1 MAPLAAIQFL
11 DAVAELWMRR
21 QRVAVDD
28 PGTVRIRR
36 RNPLD
41 LQVAEHRFIPRTHPI
56 DLDTSGGYGNP
67 AGRVMGSWSRALV
80 GVCAAA
86 VIVGVLVVRVTNA
99 SAAVAQVCDRSGYK
113 LSLQSLTGPPRTD
126 LIIRVSAKA
135 AGCELPDTLIRVQV
149 AVLPFKKLPARK
161 VILSNVLAPGGTAT
175 LDLGRVQRLRLVRAT
190 VSFGSQV
197 VLAAQTKTRLKP
209 DLVLA
214 RAYAGRSA
222 VIGRPFFVVAI
233 VRNRTKDVGLGALVS
248 VTSGGAPLAT
258 KQLKVGPRG
267 RVVLQ
272 IPVTLTQLG
281 TTQLTVTVTPASPI
295 ETTLKNN
302 TRGLAVEATE
312 FKVQESATLAQ
323 SFAGYGG
330 QFNHHVYAAISRAAG
345 VTDDNAKDMER
356 KMRELQPQFSRVFFN
371 NTAFTDPDRMQSFV
385 RTVQLAQSTG
395 TTIDITW
402 QGGTLSV
409 ANGTIPRFA
418 AVLIDLVRARGI
430 TNLRWLTLQNEPNR
444 TKITM
449 AQYEAQYRA
458 LDPYIQSIRG
468 QVRYMG
474 GDLVRGPD
482 VGAPNQQAWLQYM
495 ATKMADILDAYSI
508 HVFWDY
514 FDTQKLV
521 DRLTEVR
528 AIVDALPKAGRKP
541 LYVSEYGVRG
551 LRTFNGAPAG
561 DPGVWE
567 DGTPMTKTNV
577 NAFQQA
583 WFDVLA
589 ARLGYVGTSKWDSYF
604 GKYDNGTQAYYMIGS
619 PAEGW
624 PLYPTYNSVRLLT
637 STVGRG
643 WRTVNVD
650 SVANDSRLLA
660 AYIGKAGEHAVVGL
674 DTAGAQLNTVS
685 PTVVAYT
692 IGGLPPATNFE
703 LTLWNEAGD
712 GLVGAP
718 KPATSDAAGVVTI
731 SVPQQA
737 VFALRRV

>member
-1 MAPLAAIQFL
+1 
-11 DAVAELWMRR
+11 
-21 QRVAVDD
+21 
-28 PGTVRIRR
+28 
-36 RNPLD
+36 
-41 LQVAEHRFIPRTHPI
+41 
-56 DLDTSGGYGNP
+56 
-67 AGRVMGSWSRALV
+67 MGSWSKVLA
-80 GVCAAA
+80 GVSAAAA
-86 VIVGVLVVRVTNA
+86 VAGLLGVDTTNA
-99 SAAVAQVCDRSGYK
+99 PAAVAQVCDRSGYK
-113 LSLQSLTGPPRTD
+113 LSLLSLTGPPRAD
-126 LIIRVSAKA
+126 LVIRVSAKT
-135 AGCELPDTLIRVQV
+135 AGCEVPTTLVRVEV
-149 AVLPFKKLPARK
+149 AVLAFKKLSARK
-161 VILSNVLAPGGTAT
+161 LVVTNVPAPGGTAT
-175 LDLGRVQRLRLVRAT
+175 INLGRVQRQRLVHAT
-190 VSFGSQV
+190 LSFGPQV
-197 VLAAQTKTRLKP
+197 VLTAQTRTRLKP
-209 DLVLA
+209 DLVLT

-233 VRNRTKDVGLGALVS
+233 VRNTTKDVGLGALVTVS
-248 VTSGGAPLAT
+248 AAGAPLAT
-258 KQLKVGPRG
+258 KQLKVGPRR
-267 RVVLQ
+267 RVVAQ

-281 TTQLTVTVTPASPI
+281 PAQLTVTVTPSSPI
-295 ETTLKNN
+295 ETTLANN
-302 TRGLAVEATE
+302 VRGLTVETAE

-345 VTDDNAKDMER
+345 VTDDNVKDMEG
-356 KMRELQPQFSRVFFN
+356 KMRDLQPQFSRIFFN
-371 NTAFTDPDRMQSFV
+371 NTAFTDPDRMQSFI

-395 TTIDITW
+395 TTINITW

-409 ANGTIPRFA
+409 ANGTIPKFA

-430 TNLRWLTLQNEPNR
+430 TNFRWLTLQNEPNR

-495 ATKMADILDAYSI
+495 ASHMADILDAYSI

-528 AIVDALPKAGRKP
+528 AIVDALPQAGRKP

-551 LRTFNGAPAG
+551 QRTFNGAPAG

-567 DGTPMTKTNV
+567 DGTPITATNV
-577 NAFQQA
+577 NAFQQT

-619 PAEGW
+619 PADGW
-624 PLYPTYNSVRLLT
+624 PLYPIYNSLRLLT
-637 STVGRG
+637 AAVGRG

-650 SVANDSRLLA
+650 SVSNDSRLLA
-660 AYIGKAGEHAVVGL
+660 AYVGKAGEHTVVGL

-685 PTVVAYT
+685 PTVVSYT
-692 IGGLPPATNFE
+692 IGGLPPSRSFQVTI
-703 LTLWNEAGD
+703 WNAAGD
-712 GLVGAP
+712 GLVGQPAP
-718 KPATSDAAGVVTI
+718 AATDAAGVVTI

-737 VFALRRV
+737 VFALRG

>member
-1 MAPLAAIQFL
+1 
-11 DAVAELWMRR
+11 
-21 QRVAVDD
+21 
-28 PGTVRIRR
+28 
-36 RNPLD
+36 
-41 LQVAEHRFIPRTHPI
+41 
-56 DLDTSGGYGNP
+56 
-67 AGRVMGSWSRALV
+67 MGSWSKVLA
-80 GVCAAA
+80 GVSAAAA
-86 VIVGVLVVRVTNA
+86 VVGLLGVHTTNA
-99 SAAVAQVCDRSGYK
+99 PAAVAQACDKSGYK
-113 LSLQSLTGPPRTD
+113 LSLLSLTGPPRAD
-126 LIIRVSAKA
+126 LVIRVSAKA
-135 AGCELPDTLIRVQV
+135 AGCEVPTTLVRVQV
-149 AVLPFKKLPARK
+149 AVLAFKKLRARK
-161 VILSNVLAPGGTAT
+161 LVVSNVPALSGTAT
-175 LDLGRVQRLRLVRAT
+175 INLGRVQRQRLVHAT
-190 VSFGSQV
+190 VSFGPQL
-197 VLAAQTKTRLKP
+197 VLTAQARTRLKP
-209 DLVLA
+209 DLVLT

-233 VRNRTKDVGLGALVS
+233 VRNPTKDVGLGALVTVS
-248 VTSGGAPLAT
+248 AAGAPLAT
-258 KQLKVGPRG
+258 KQLKVGPRR

-281 TTQLTVTVTPASPI
+281 TAQLTVTVTPSSPI

-302 TRGLAVEATE
+302 VRGLAVETTE

-330 QFNHHVYAAISRAAG
+330 QFNHHVYAAISRSVG

-356 KMRELQPQFSRVFFN
+356 KMRELQPQFSRIFFN

-385 RTVQLAQSTG
+385 RTVQLAQSAG
-395 TTIDITW
+395 ATINVTW

-409 ANGTIPRFA
+409 ANGLIPKFA
-418 AVLIDLVRARGI
+418 NVLIDLVRARGI

-449 AQYEAQYRA
+449 AQYEAQYRE

-474 GDLVRGPD
+474 GDLVRAPD
-482 VGAPNQQAWLQYM
+482 VGPPNQQAWFQYM

-521 DRLTEVR
+521 SRLTEVR

-551 LRTFNGAPAG
+551 MRTFNGAPAG
-561 DPGVWE
+561 DPGVWD
-567 DGTPMTKTNV
+567 DGTPITKTNV

-583 WFDVLA
+583 WFDILA

-624 PLYPTYNSVRLLT
+624 PLYPIYNSLRLLT
-637 STVGRG
+637 SAVGRG

-650 SVANDSRLLA
+650 SVPNDSRLLA
-660 AYIGKAGEHAVVGL
+660 AYVGKAGEHTVVGL

-685 PTVVAYT
+685 PTVVSYT
-692 IGGLPPATNFE
+692 IGGLPPTTNFD
-703 LTLWNEAGD
+703 LMVWNEAGD

-718 KPATSDAAGVVTI
+718 KPAATDAAGVVTI
-731 SVPQQA
+731 SVPQHA
-737 VFALRRV
+737 VFALRH

>member
-1 MAPLAAIQFL
+1 
-11 DAVAELWMRR
+11 
-21 QRVAVDD
+21 
-28 PGTVRIRR
+28 
-36 RNPLD
+36 
-41 LQVAEHRFIPRTHPI
+41 
-56 DLDTSGGYGNP
+56 
-67 AGRVMGSWSRALV
+67 MGSWSKLLA
-80 GVCAAA
+80 GVSAAAA
-86 VIVGVLVVRVTNA
+86 VVGLLGVQTTNA
-99 SAAVAQVCDRSGYK
+99 PAAVAQACDKSGYK
-113 LSLQSLTGPPRTD
+113 LSLLSLTGPPRAD
-126 LIIRVSAKA
+126 LVIRVSAKA
-135 AGCELPDTLIRVQV
+135 AGCEVPTTLVRVQV
-149 AVLPFKKLPARK
+149 AVLAFKKLRARK
-161 VILSNVLAPGGTAT
+161 LVVSNVPAAGGTAT
-175 LDLGRVQRLRLVRAT
+175 INLGRVQRQRLVHAT
-190 VSFGSQV
+190 VSFASQV
-197 VLAAQTKTRLKP
+197 VLTAQTRTHLKP
-209 DLVLA
+209 DLVLT

-233 VRNRTKDVGLGALVS
+233 VRNPTKDVGLGALVTVS
-248 VTSGGAPLAT
+248 AAGAPLAT
-258 KQLKVGPRG
+258 KQLKVGPRR
-267 RVVLQ
+267 RVVVQ
-272 IPVTLTQLG
+272 IPVTLPQLG
-281 TTQLTVTVTPASPI
+281 PAQLTVTVTPSSPI
-295 ETTLKNN
+295 ERTLANN
-302 TRGLAVEATE
+302 VRGLTVETAE

-323 SFAGYGG
+323 TFAGYGG

-356 KMRELQPQFSRVFFN
+356 KMRDLQPQFSRIFFN
-371 NTAFTDPDRMQSFV
+371 NTAFTDPDRMQSFI

-409 ANGTIPRFA
+409 ANGTIPKFA

-482 VGAPNQQAWLQYM
+482 VGPPNQQAWLQYL
-495 ATKMADILDAYSI
+495 ASHMADILDAYSI

-528 AIVDALPKAGRKP
+528 AIVDALPQAGRKP

-567 DGTPMTKTNV
+567 DGTPITQTNV
-577 NAFQQA
+577 NAFQQT

-589 ARLGYVGTSKWDSYF
+589 ARLGYAGTSKWDSYF

-619 PAEGW
+619 PADGW
-624 PLYPTYNSVRLLT
+624 PLYPIYNSLRLLT
-637 STVGRG
+637 AAVGRG

-650 SVANDSRLLA
+650 SVSNDSRLLA
-660 AYIGKAGEHAVVGL
+660 AYVGKAGEHTVVGL

-685 PTVVAYT
+685 PTVVSYT
-692 IGGLPPATNFE
+692 IGGLPPSRSFQ
-703 LTLWNEAGD
+703 LTIWNAAGD
-712 GLVGAP
+712 GLVGQPAP
-718 KPATSDAAGVVTI
+718 AATDAAGVVTI

-737 VFALRRV
+737 VFALKG

>member
-1 MAPLAAIQFL
+1 
-11 DAVAELWMRR
+11 
-21 QRVAVDD
+21 
-28 PGTVRIRR
+28 
-36 RNPLD
+36 
-41 LQVAEHRFIPRTHPI
+41 
-56 DLDTSGGYGNP
+56 
-67 AGRVMGSWSRALV
+67 MGSWSKVLA
-80 GVCAAA
+80 GVSAAA
-86 VIVGVLVVRVTNA
+86 VAGLLGVDTTNA
-99 SAAVAQVCDRSGYK
+99 PAAVAQVCDRSGYK
-113 LSLQSLTGPPRTD
+113 LSLLSLTGPPRAD
-126 LIIRVSAKA
+126 LVIRVSAKT
-135 AGCELPDTLIRVQV
+135 AGCEVPTTLVRVQV
-149 AVLPFKKLPARK
+149 AVLAFKKLSARK
-161 VILSNVLAPGGTAT
+161 LVVTNVPAPGGTAT
-175 LDLGRVQRLRLVRAT
+175 INLGRVQRQRLVHAT
-190 VSFGSQV
+190 VSFGPQV
-197 VLAAQTKTRLKP
+197 VLTAQTRTRLKP
-209 DLVLA
+209 DLVLT

-233 VRNRTKDVGLGALVS
+233 VRNPTKDVGLGALVTVS
-248 VTSGGAPLAT
+248 AAGAPLAT
-258 KQLKVGPRG
+258 KQLKVGPHR
-267 RVVLQ
+267 RVVAQ

-281 TTQLTVTVTPASPI
+281 PAQLTVTVTPSSPI
-295 ETTLKNN
+295 ETTLANN
-302 TRGLAVEATE
+302 VRGLTVETAE

-345 VTDDNAKDMER
+345 VTDDNVKEMER
-356 KMRELQPQFSRVFFN
+356 KMRDLQPQFSRIFFN
-371 NTAFTDPDRMQSFV
+371 NTAFTDPDRMQSFI

-395 TTIDITW
+395 TTINITW

-409 ANGTIPRFA
+409 ANGTIPKFA

-430 TNLRWLTLQNEPNR
+430 TNFRWLTLQNEPNR

-495 ATKMADILDAYSI
+495 ASHMADILDAYSI

-528 AIVDALPKAGRKP
+528 AIVDALPQAGRKP

-551 LRTFNGAPAG
+551 QRTFNGAPAG

-567 DGTPMTKTNV
+567 DGTPITTTNV
-577 NAFQQA
+577 NAFQQT

-619 PAEGW
+619 PADGW
-624 PLYPTYNSVRLLT
+624 PLYPIYNSLRLLT
-637 STVGRG
+637 AAVGRG

-650 SVANDSRLLA
+650 SVSNDSRLLA
-660 AYIGKAGEHAVVGL
+660 AYVGKAGEHTVVGL

-685 PTVVAYT
+685 PTVVSYT
-692 IGGLPPATNFE
+692 IGGLPPSRSFQVTI
-703 LTLWNEAGD
+703 WNAAGD
-712 GLVGAP
+712 GLVGQPAP
-718 KPATSDAAGVVTI
+718 AATDAAGVVTI

-737 VFALRRV
+737 VFALRG